1 MADVEY
7 TVATKFEGEGDLK
20 RAAGALERVGEQGRR
35 AMADTSSAAQTAKRS
50 WADYAGAVQ
59 VAEKVL
65 SGLASGA
72 KALYS
77 ALGEGAALEA
87 ARGKFDNLAAS
98 INTTG
103 DALLGK
109 MREATQGMMTDAQLV
124 ASGTD
129 LMSLGLAK
137 TEDGA
142 VRLAQVIGTLGWDM
156 QQVVLTMANNS
167 MARLDALGLSMEDV
181 KARAAALKEEG
192 HSLDEAFDLAVL
204 EAGEA
209 KIQLLGNTADTTAG
223 KIQKMTVIVENASDK
238 FKQAFAQGLA
248 ESLATAV
255 DNADDLAEALGRVGE
270 SAGSVLGEVGASATF
285 RFANAAARQEYKA
298 AGGDIDALNQKLKE
312 LYRSTGDP
320 LTVLQLG
327 GKDSQLL
334 AAEYAII
341 ADALDDIADAAARAN
356 PELRY
361 INWSPPKEAARELQD
376 YTAQLAKFS
385 AASNQGAY
393 RDPLPPSLTE
403 GYWNY
408 ATVGARDF
416 NQVLIDQA
424 KYAGQVRDAWEEYTD
439 AITER
444 GGDIFADFVQEADD
458 AREHGKKWAFDL
470 NKAIYD
476 AANDKGAGAG
486 FLSGFAEEIGIASA
500 DIEAA
505 LQGAQQQALVTDLA
519 AGVKEAGIAWKEFPG
534 IVADAV
540 AELEGTTHRWKVEA
554 PEPEDRGYRKGYN
567 ENLEPTA
574 PPPPIVVPLEIQLRE
589 DLIKDAIANA
599 RGMVDGFISPQD
611 AYQAVMDMDIDAVET
626 GAGRATEL
634 INGIPTSKRIT
645 INWSQTGT
653 DVLAALRALGVLP

>member
-20 RAAGALERVGEQGRR
+20 RAANALERVGEQGRR
-35 AMADTSSAAQTAKRS
+35 ALADTSSAAQTAKRS
-50 WADYAGAVQ
+50 WADYAGGLL
-59 VAEKVL
+59 VAEKAL
-65 SGLASGA
+65 GALAGGA
-72 KALYS
+72 KTLYS
-77 ALGEGAALEA
+77 ALGEGAALDA

-109 MREATQGMMTDAQLV
+109 MRDATQGMMTDAQLV

-167 MARLDALGLSMEDV
+167 TARLDSLGLSMEDV

-209 KIQLLGNTADTTAG
+209 KIKLLGNTADTTAG

-248 ESLATAV
+248 EGLAVAV
-255 DNADDLAEALGRVGE
+255 DNADDLADALARVGDA
-270 SAGSVLGEVGASATF
+270 AGSVLGQVGGTATF
-285 RFANAAARQEYKA
+285 QFASRAALNEYKE
-298 AGGDIDALNQKLKE
+298 AGGDIDALKKKLKE
-312 LYRSTGDP
+312 LRSTMGGSFIELGLDP
-320 LTVLQLG
+320 NDA
-327 GKDSQLL
+327 KIA
-334 AAEYAII
+334 AAEYQII
-341 ADALDDIADAAARAN
+341 VDALDDIADAAARAN

-361 INWSPPKEAARELQD
+361 INWPPPKEAARELQD

-408 ATVGARDF
+408 ATAGARDF

-444 GGDIFADFVQEADD
+444 GGDIFADFVQEAND
-458 AREHGKKWAFDL
+458 ASEAGKQWAFDL

-486 FLSGFAEEIGIASA
+486 FLSGFAEEIGIASE

-505 LQGAQQQALVTDLA
+505 LQAAQQQALVTDLA
-519 AGVKEAGIAWKEFPG
+519 AGVKEAGIAWSEFPG

-540 AELEGTTHRWKVEA
+540 AELEGYSERVA
-554 PEPEDRGYRKGYN
+554 RAMPSPEDRGYREGYQ
-567 ENLEPTA
+567 ENLAPTT
-574 PPPPIVVPLEIQLRE
+574 PPPPIEVPLEIQLRE
-589 DLIKDAIANA
+589 DLIADAIANA
-599 RGMVDGFISPQD
+599 RGMVEGFTSPQN
-611 AYQAVMDMDIDAVET
+611 AYQAVMDMDITAVET
-626 GAGRATEL
+626 GVGRATEL
-634 INGIPTSKRIT
+634 INGIPTSKQIT